1 MEQLGILLDN
11 QVMQNIGV
19 ISSLLLPSDA
29 LWRMAA
35 QRLNVQKLALLAG
48 GGPFEGFSQP
58 SAFMPGLGAPVHLLS
73 RCSWGCESSRGKGP
87 MSCESARS
95 HYWV

>member
-1 MEQLGILLDN
+1 MLYGLALVGGMVEQLGILLDN

-35 QRLNVQKLALLAG
+35 QRLNVQELAFLAG

-58 SAFMPGLGAPVHLLS
+58 SAFMLVWALLYITFAVLLGV
-73 RCSWGCESSRGKGP
+73 RVF
-87 MSCESARS
+87 ARKDL
-95 HYWV
+95 